1 MTSTSLTP
9 AESIARLASTDTLA
23 ASILAADFSRL
34 GDAVRAADQ
43 AGVGVI
49 HIDVMDGHFVS
60 NLTFGALAVEACR
73 KVTDLLL
80 DVHLMMDNPD
90 AFLDVMVGAG
100 ASSITVH
107 AEACTHLHRTLQR
120 IRELGVGVGLAV
132 NPLTPLAVMH
142 DALPYLDMALVM
154 TVNPGFGGQSL
165 IPASLERIAT
175 VRRWISEQ
183 DLTCNI
189 QVDGGINADTLSKV
203 QQAGANVFVAGSA
216 IFGEDGADASEIEG
230 NVRVLQEL
238 LGV

>member
-1 MTSTSLTP
+1 MSMS
-9 AESIARLASTDTLA
+9 RFASTDTLA

-43 AGVGVI
+43 AGIGMI
-49 HIDVMDGHFVS
+49 HIDVMDGHFVP
-60 NLTFGALAVEACR
+60 NLTFGALAIEACR
-73 KVTDLLL
+73 KVTDLPL
-80 DVHLMMDNPD
+80 DVHLMMDEPED
-90 AFLDVMVGAG
+90 FLAVMVNAG

-120 IRELGVGVGLAV
+120 IRELEVGVGLAV

-142 DALPYLDMALVM
+142 DALPYLDIALVM

-183 DLTCNI
+183 QLTCNI
-189 QVDGGINADTLSKV
+189 QVDGGINVGTLNKV
-203 QQAGANVFVAGSA
+203 QHVGANIFVAGSA
-216 IFGEDGADASEIEG
+216 IFGDDGANADEIAG
-230 NVRVLQEL
+230 NVATLQTVLEAD
-238 LGV
+238 

>member
-1 MTSTSLTP
+1 MS
-9 AESIARLASTDTLA
+9 RFASTDTLA

-43 AGVGVI
+43 AGIGMI
-49 HIDVMDGHFVS
+49 HIDVMDGHFVP
-60 NLTFGALAVEACR
+60 NLTFGALAIEACR
-73 KVTDLLL
+73 KVTDLPL
-80 DVHLMMDNPD
+80 DVHLMMDEPED
-90 AFLDVMVGAG
+90 FLAVMVNAG

-120 IRELGVGVGLAV
+120 IRELEVGVGLAV

-142 DALPYLDMALVM
+142 DALPYLDIALVM

-183 DLTCNI
+183 QLTCNI
-189 QVDGGINADTLSKV
+189 QVDGGINVGTLNKV
-203 QQAGANVFVAGSA
+203 QHVGANIFVAGSA
-216 IFGEDGADASEIEG
+216 IFGDDGANADEIAG
-230 NVRVLQEL
+230 NVATLQTVLEAD
-238 LGV
+238 